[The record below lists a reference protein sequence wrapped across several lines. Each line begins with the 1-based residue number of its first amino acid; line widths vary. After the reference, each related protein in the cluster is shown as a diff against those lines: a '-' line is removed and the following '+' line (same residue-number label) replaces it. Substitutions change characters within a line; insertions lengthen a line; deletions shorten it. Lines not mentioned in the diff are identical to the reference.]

1 MEDLRYMYST
11 SQVETTIRYE
21 KGKDVKVNTMKTHI
35 VTPSGRYEEKEWEKL
50 LIAQAKKLCELD
62 IIDKLKEY
70 ALNTCAWIN
79 KEKDAYDY
87 ALKMY
92 SSKMYKNTKWI
103 DYEEFQSMFNT
114 NTEVKQISLF

>member
-1 MEDLRYMYST
+1 MKDLRHMYST

-35 VTPSGRYEEKEWEKL
+35 VTPSGRYEEKEWENL
-50 LIAQAKKLCELD
+50 LIVQAKKLCELD

-79 KEKDAYDY
+79 KEKYAYDY

-92 SSKMYKNTKWI
+92 SSKMYKNTKWV
-103 DYEEFQSMFNT
+103 DYEEFQSIIDT
-114 NTEVKQISLF
+114 NVEVNQISLF

>member
-1 MEDLRYMYST
+1 
-11 SQVETTIRYE
+11 
-21 KGKDVKVNTMKTHI
+21 MKTYI

-70 ALNTCAWIN
+70 ALNTCPWIN

-92 SSKMYKNTKWI
+92 SSKMYKNTRWV
-103 DYEEFQSMFNT
+103 DYEEFQSIIDT
-114 NTEVKQISLF
+114 NVEVNQISLF

>member
-1 MEDLRYMYST
+1 MDLRHMYST

-50 LIAQAKKLCELD
+50 LIDQAKKLCELD

-103 DYEEFQSMFNT
+103 DYEEFQSIIDT
-114 NTEVKQISLF
+114 NVEVTQISLL